1 MKSRFVLFDD
11 SEREV
16 IRMALRR
23 LYDDYLKAE
32 MQGYEPS
39 ENSGVAAALIY
50 ELTKGL

>member
-32 MQGYEPS
+32 MQGYKPS
-39 ENSGVAAALIY
+39 ENSGIASDLIY

>member
-1 MKSRFVLFDD
+1 MKSRFVLFED

-39 ENSGVAAALIY
+39 ENTGVAAALIY

>member
-1 MKSRFVLFDD
+1 MKSRFGLFED

-23 LYDDYLKAE
+23 LYDDFLKAE

-39 ENSGVAAALIY
+39 EISGIAAALIY
-50 ELTKGL
+50 ELTMGL

>member
-1 MKSRFVLFDD
+1 MNSRFAVFED

-39 ENSGVAAALIY
+39 ENTVTAAALIY
-50 ELTKGL
+50 ELTTGI